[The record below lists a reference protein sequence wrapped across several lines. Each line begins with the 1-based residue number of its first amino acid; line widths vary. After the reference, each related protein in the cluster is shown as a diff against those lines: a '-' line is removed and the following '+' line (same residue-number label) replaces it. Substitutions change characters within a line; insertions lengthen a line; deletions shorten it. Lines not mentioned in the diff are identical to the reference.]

1 MSKQEFSRKS
11 KLLQEFLGEIADEE
25 AKASGFVERESKM
38 SGQSFAQT
46 VILGWMENPEGSLND
61 LVRCSAELGVDI
73 SESGLHQ
80 RIDGRAVEFLKRL
93 LVRGMQTLRED
104 TRLPEGVFKHF
115 CSVNLLDS
123 SQIVLPDTLQS
134 RFAGKG
140 GRGGAV
146 AALKLQLSFDY
157 LSGSLNTIQLEAG
170 REPDQNCRL
179 QLVYAKPNS
188 LHVFDLGYFK
198 QEVFEQLAEAQAY
211 FVSRL
216 QLQTA
221 LYRAS
226 NDEQPFDLLAFLNT
240 QSGEINETQVYL
252 GRKTRL
258 AVRLIFQKLPAAV
271 VEERRRKARL
281 RAHQQGKAC
290 SQRHLALLEWALF
303 ITNVLADWLT
313 AEQVL
318 LVYRIRWQVEL
329 IFKVWKSQAKIEHV
343 GAYRLERVLCQL
355 YARLIALVL
364 FHWAVASCRVGHNS
378 ELSLTKS
385 FRIMQRYAFRLVE
398 TIATGW
404 YELTLLLRK
413 MTEDFLRFALK
424 NSRRKSP
431 STYNLLLLS
440 GA

>member
-115 CSVNLLDS
+115 SSVNLLDS
-123 SQIVLPDTLQS
+123 SQIVLPDALQS
-134 RFAGKG
+134 RYAGKG
-140 GRGGAV
+140 RRGGAI
-146 AALKLQLSFDY
+146 AAAKLQLSFDY
-157 LSGSLNTIQLEAG
+157 LSGSLNTVQLEAG

-179 QLVYAKPNS
+179 HLAYTEPNS
-188 LHVFDLGYFK
+188 LHLFDLGYFK
-198 QEVFEQLAEAQAY
+198 QEVFEQLAQAQAY

-216 QLQTA
+216 LLQTA
-221 LYRAS
+221 LYTAQD
-226 NDEQPFDLLAFLNT
+226 DEQPLDLLTFLNA
-240 QSGEINETQVYL
+240 QSGEPGEAHVYL
-252 GRKTRL
+252 GSKTRL
-258 AVRLIFQKLPAAV
+258 LIRLVFQKLPAAV
-271 VEERRRKARL
+271 VEERRRKAKL
-281 RAHQQGKAC
+281 AAHKQGKTC
-290 SQRHLALLEWALF
+290 SQRHLALLGWALY
-303 ITNVLADWLT
+303 ITNAPADWLT
-313 AEQVL
+313 PEQVL

-343 GAYRLERVLCQL
+343 GTYRPERVLCQL

-364 FHWAVASCRVGHNS
+364 FHWTVAPCRVGHNF

-385 FRIMQRYAFRLVE
+385 FRVMQRYALRLVE
-398 TIATGW
+398 AIAAGW
-404 YELTLLLRK
+404 HLLTSLLRK
-413 MTEDFLRFALK
+413 MAEDFLRFALK

-431 STYNLLLLS
+431 STFNLLLLS